1 MMAYKAKVDRKL
13 CTSVA
18 SCVATAPN
26 TFELDD
32 EGISVVKKQNADS
45 DQVIMA
51 AAESCPVDAIS
62 VFDDKGKKIYPKD

>member
-1 MMAYKAKVDRKL
+1 MSYKAKVDRKL

-18 SCVATAPN
+18 SCVAIAGN

-45 DQVIMA
+45 DEVILQ
-51 AAESCPVDAIS
+51 AAESCPVDAIIIHDAS
-62 VFDDKGKKIYPKD
+62 GKQIYPKK